1 MNKYELRK
9 KLLNTRITYLAPRIQ
24 QLEKNFSRWGWAR
37 VASSLI
43 GVGAIFL
50 GFNRGEE
57 VGWMVFL
64 VVAAIFTVV
73 SIYHRRFEKSLKK
86 HQIWARMKAVQLAR
100 MKLDWAN
107 IPYTPTKTIH
117 PDHPFNVDIDIS
129 GKRSLHHL
137 VDISISQEGSG
148 KLLSW
153 LLMEK
158 PAPAEI
164 LQRQGIVRELVDLPG
179 FREKL
184 LLNFYLVADEKL
196 EGRAFYERLKGSK
209 EVGSLTG
216 VLIVS
221 AILAVCNL
229 GLYLGEIYLAWPP
242 YWIISLGLYVIVY
255 FLNLQKLD
263 GTFAEIVFV
272 DEQFR
277 KIRAVLT
284 FLEQY
289 PYRKNSHLAS
299 FCAIFSKG
307 EKRPLLQVRRI
318 HRIMSAIGLRMN
330 PVMGVLLNL
339 PVPWDFFFVRLFNKR
354 KERLAGEVERWMGV
368 WQELEAM
375 IALANFAWLHPS
387 AVFPKMLEDDRQA
400 EQLIAGKA
408 FGHPLIVEGE
418 RVVNDFSLE
427 KPGDIVLVT
436 GSNMAGKSTF
446 LKTVGIN
453 QALAQAGGAVLA
465 EEMCWRPMRLFTSIK
480 VSDSVTDGFSY
491 FYAEVR
497 RLKGLLNALE
507 SENDFPVLFLIDE
520 IFKGTNN
527 RERYLGS
534 SAYIKSL
541 ADKNGAGLISTHDLE
556 LTRLEQEI
564 TEFENFHFRETIED
578 GKMVFDYKLH
588 PGPCPTTNAL
598 VIMAMEGLPVE
609 LPEESGKRD

>member
-1 MNKYELRK
+1 MKKYELRQ
-9 KLLNTRITYLAPRIQ
+9 KLLNKRISYLTPRIQ
-24 QLEKNFSRWGWAR
+24 QLEKSFSRWGWAR
-37 VASSLI
+37 VASSLL
-43 GVGAIFL
+43 GVGAVFL
-50 GFNRGEE
+50 GFNRSEE
-57 VGWMVFL
+57 VGWIVFL

-73 SIYHRRFEKSLKK
+73 SIYHQRFEKSLKK
-86 HQIWARMKAVQLAR
+86 HQIWSRMKSAQLAR
-100 MKLDWAN
+100 MNLDWAN
-107 IPYTPTKTIH
+107 IPYAPVKTIH
-117 PDHPFNVDIDIS
+117 PDHPFNIDIDIS

-137 VDISISQEGSG
+137 TDISISQEGSG

-158 PAPAEI
+158 PAPADI

-196 EGRAFYERLKGSK
+196 EGREFSERLKGN
-209 EVGSLTG
+209 EAIGSLTAE
-216 VLIVS
+216 LIIS
-221 AILAVCNL
+221 AILAVCNI
-229 GLYLGEIYLAWPP
+229 GLYLGEIYLDWPP

-255 FLNLQKLD
+255 FLTLPKLD
-263 GTFAEIVFV
+263 GTFADIVFV

-277 KIRAVLT
+277 KIRAVLS

-289 PYRKNSHLAS
+289 PYQKDSHLAN
-299 FCAIFSKG
+299 FCAIFWKG

-330 PVMGVLLNL
+330 PVMGILLNL
-339 PVPWDFFFVRLFNKR
+339 PGPWDFFFVRMFNKR
-354 KERLAGEVERWMGV
+354 KELLAEEVERWMDV

-387 AVFPKMLEDDRQA
+387 AVFPEMVENNHEPEK
-400 EQLIAGKA
+400 LIAGKA
-408 FGHPLIVEGE
+408 FGHPLIVQGE
-418 RVVNDFSLE
+418 RIVNDFSLE

-446 LKTVGIN
+446 LKTIGIN
-453 QALAQAGGAVLA
+453 LALAQAGGAVLA
-465 EEMCWRPMRLFTSIK
+465 EEMRWCPMRLFTSIK

-507 SENDFPVLFLIDE
+507 SEEDLPVLFLIDE

-564 TEFENFHFRETIED
+564 AEFENFHFRETIED
-578 GKMVFDYKLH
+578 GKMAFDYKLH

-598 VIMAMEGLPVE
+598 VIMAIEGLPVE
-609 LPEESGKRD
+609 NPQQ

>member
-1 MNKYELRK
+1 MKKYELRK
-9 KLLNTRITYLAPRIQ
+9 KLLNKRISYLSPRIQ

-43 GVGAIFL
+43 GVGAVFL
-50 GFNRGEE
+50 GFNQGDGL
-57 VGWMVFL
+57 GWVIFA
-64 VVAAIFTVV
+64 VVAAIFTVI

-86 HQIWARMKAVQLAR
+86 HQIWSRMKSAQLAR
-100 MKLDWAN
+100 MNLDWAN
-107 IPYTPTKTIH
+107 IPYAPAKAIH

-137 VDISISQEGSG
+137 LDISISQEGSG

-153 LLMEK
+153 LLVEK
-158 PAPAEI
+158 PTPADI
-164 LQRQGIVRELVDLPG
+164 SQRQGIVRELTALPG

-196 EGRAFYERLKGSK
+196 EGRAFYDRLKGNK
-209 EVGSLTG
+209 EIGSLTG

-221 AILAVCNL
+221 AILAVINL
-229 GLYLGEIYLAWPP
+229 GLYMGEIYLGWPS
-242 YWIISLGLYVIVY
+242 YWIISLGLYVVVY
-255 FLNLQKLD
+255 FLSLQKLD
-263 GTFAEIVFV
+263 GTFADIVFL
-272 DEQFR
+272 DEEFR

-284 FLEQY
+284 YLEQY
-289 PYRKNSHLAS
+289 PYQKNSHLAN
-299 FCAIFSKG
+299 FCEIFWKG

-318 HRIMSAIGLRMN
+318 HWIMGAIGLRMN

-339 PVPWDFFFVRLFNKR
+339 PGPWDFFFVRMFNKKR
-354 KERLAGEVERWMGV
+354 EHLAAEVERWLGD

-387 AVFPKMLEDDRQA
+387 AVFPDMKETDQKP
-400 EQLIAGKA
+400 EKLITGKA
-408 FGHPLIVEGE
+408 FGHPLIAEGE

-446 LKTVGIN
+446 LKTIGIN
-453 QALAQAGGAVLA
+453 LALAQAGGAVLA
-465 EEMCWRPMRLFTSIK
+465 GEMRWRPMRLFTSIK

-497 RLKGLLNALE
+497 RLKGLLNALTNDE
-507 SENDFPVLFLIDE
+507 DFPVFFLIDE

-556 LTRLEQEI
+556 LTRLEKEI
-564 TEFENFHFRETIED
+564 SEFENFHFRETIED

-588 PGPCPTTNAL
+588 HGPCPTTNAL
-598 VIMAMEGLPVE
+598 VIMAMEGLPVDHPNE
-609 LPEESGKRD
+609 